1 MQKTVNDELK
11 KVNVWFMVNGLSLNV
26 KKTNFIIFCNKKKQT
41 KLDLKINNVSID
53 RVQCTKFLGVYVD
66 EMLNWDFHLN
76 IIQKKISKCIGI
88 LHRVKYKLGKI

>member
-26 KKTNFIIFCNKKKQT
+26 KKTNFIIFGNKKKQT

-66 EMLNWDFHLN
+66 EKLNWDFHLN
-76 IIQKKISKCIGI
+76 IIQKKNFKMYRYSSQS
-88 LHRVKYKLGKI
+88 